1 MSRIAIVLMLM
12 VPAFSSCRLVNS
24 LLHDGEVVAR
34 VGSNML
40 YKGEVSRLI
49 PDGIPAEDSLR
60 LAMQYIN
67 TWASD
72 MVFLDMAESQ
82 LSKGEKDVSKE
93 LEDYRRSLLKYR
105 YEQIYVNERLDTAV
119 TSKEVEEYYSS
130 HPKDFVL
137 VRPIVKARSLKI
149 SQASPDIDH
158 FRKMMSSFG
167 LDGGW
172 TMDDFSSP
180 TVGQFTTYSDK
191 WIDLDILAR
200 DMEME
205 LSMLD
210 DVKAGKFYENV
221 DSYGLLNVAYIVEVL
236 PAGTASPVEYCTPA
250 IRDLII
256 SARKHRLTTSLER
269 DLLEDARDKG
279 KFVIY

>member
-236 PAGTASPVEYCTPA
+236 PAGTTSPVEYCTPA

>member
-1 MSRIAIVLMLM
+1 MVLVLL
-12 VPAFSSCRLVNS
+12 VPALSSCRLVNS
-24 LLHDGEVVAR
+24 LLHDEEVVAR

-40 YKGEVSRLI
+40 YKSEVSRLI

-72 MVFLDMAESQ
+72 MVFLDIAESQ
-82 LSKGEKDVSKE
+82 LSKTEKDVTKE

-119 TSKEVEEYYSS
+119 TPGEVQEYYSS
-130 HPKDFVL
+130 HEKDFIL
-137 VRPIVKARSLKI
+137 DRPVVKARLLKI
-149 SQASPDIDH
+149 SPASPDIDN
-158 FRKMMSSFG
+158 FKKMMSSFG

-172 TMDDFSSP
+172 TMDDFSTP
-180 TVGQFTTYSDK
+180 AVGQFTTYSDK
-191 WIDLDILAR
+191 WIALSRLAR
-200 DMEME
+200 DMETGMDA
-205 LSMLD
+205 MA
-210 DVKAGKFYENV
+210 DVKAGKFYENI
-221 DSYGLLNVAYIVEVL
+221 DSYGLLNVAYVVEVL
-236 PAGTASPVEYCTPA
+236 PAGSASPVEYCTPA
-250 IRDLII
+250 IKDLII

-269 DLLEDARDKG
+269 DLLEDARGKG